1 MRGRCDGRVIEL
13 ALVLALLLPV
23 SPVWAEED
31 ASDAPFGALSARSQ
45 DGPITIKSDSLE
57 LDYRGSTL
65 TYLGN
70 VHVTQGDMVLTSD
83 RLAIAFQKGV
93 LEGTAPARE
102 KTETG
107 GRARDRI
114 REIVADGNVRIE
126 QEQRVA
132 TGKRAVF
139 DHAKQTIVLSDNA
152 VLEEGP
158 NQVSGERIVVYLSEQ
173 RSVIE
178 SGAKARVQAV
188 LYPGTV
194 DDDALAAAE
203 TPPVAEV
210 DAEAAAEGNDGAA
223 GPSHPSHDALADS
236 GARAPSD
243 AGDGAP

>member
-1 MRGRCDGRVIEL
+1 MRGRCD
-13 ALVLALLLPV
+13 ALLIALAMLGLVVPA
-23 SPVWAEED
+23 VWAEED
-31 ASDAPFGALSARSQ
+31 ASDSPFGALSARSQ

-57 LDYRGSTL
+57 LDYRAATL

-83 RLAIAFQKGV
+83 RLAIAFHQGV
-93 LEGTAPARE
+93 LDGGVPASE
-102 KTETG
+102 EQEPS

-114 REIVADGNVRIE
+114 REIVADGHVRIE

-139 DHAKQTIVLSDNA
+139 DHGKQTIVLSDNA

-158 NQVSGERIVVYLSEQ
+158 NQVSGERIVVYLNEQ

-188 LYPGTV
+188 LYPETV
-194 DDDALAAAE
+194 DEEAIAEAEKPPAPDVQAEAEVEGPDALAATGE
-203 TPPVAEV
+203 RPTL
-210 DAEAAAEGNDGAA
+210 DT
-223 GPSHPSHDALADS
+223 
-236 GARAPSD
+236 
-243 AGDGAP
+243 GDVPR